1 MPSKEQILRG
11 HIINIV
17 ERKIIDGEIHI
28 KDGKIKDIIARNDI
42 KPSDPIL
49 LPGLIDAHVHIESSM
64 LLPSNYAKIAVKHGV
79 VGCVCD
85 PHEIANVCGIEGID
99 YMVED
104 SKRVNFH
111 FAFAAPSCV
120 PATPFET
127 SGFTLD
133 SEKVKQLLSR
143 KEFVA
148 LAEMMNVVG
157 VINKQEDIIAKIQV
171 AKQFGKVIDG
181 HAPMLTKENL
191 QKYISFGIDTDHECS
206 TLEEAKEKIQSGMN
220 ILIREGSAA
229 KNFDSLYNC
238 IEEYPAKTMFC
249 ADDIHP
255 DDLLNGYINDLFKRA
270 FDKNIPIWNIIQ
282 TASMNPISHYSLP
295 IGLLQKGDSA
305 DFIVVDNWENFNII
319 RTFINGQCV
328 FDSTKSKDNQIDIQ
342 INKAS
347 IDNNSSVE
355 ENKEVVL
362 PNNFHASKINEK
374 DLQIRPQ
381 SSHIKVIK
389 VYNKDLFTEKLI
401 CKAKIENDN
410 IVSDTENDIL
420 KLVVYNRYQN
430 SKPAI
435 AFVRGFNLKNG
446 ALASTIAHDSH
457 NIIALGTT
465 DLFIEKAINELIEIK
480 GGVCAVSDKKVE
492 TLPLPFGGL
501 ISNKSIEEVASKYK
515 SLNNF
520 ASLEGC
526 TLSAPFMT
534 MAFVALLVIPE
545 LKLSDKG
552 LFDVKE
558 FNFTSLFE

>member
-79 VGCVCD
+79 VGCICD

-104 SKRVNFH
+104 SKKVNFH

-133 SEKVKQLLSR
+133 SEKVRQLLSR

-157 VINKQEDIIAKIQV
+157 VINKQEDIIAKIQA

-181 HAPMLTKENL
+181 HAPMLTKDNL

-282 TASMNPISHYSLP
+282 TASMNPISHYNLP

-319 RTFINGQCV
+319 STFINGQCV

-342 INKAS
+342 IRKAS
-347 IDNNSSVE
+347 IDNNPTVE
-355 ENKEVVL
+355 DNKEVVL

-401 CKAKIENDN
+401 CKAKM
-410 IVSDTENDIL
+410 
-420 KLVVYNRYQN
+420 K
-430 SKPAI
+430 
-435 AFVRGFNLKNG
+435 
-446 ALASTIAHDSH
+446 TI
-457 NIIALGTT
+457 I
-465 DLFIEKAINELIEIK
+465 
-480 GGVCAVSDKKVE
+480 
-492 TLPLPFGGL
+492 
-501 ISNKSIEEVASKYK
+501 
-515 SLNNF
+515 
-520 ASLEGC
+520 
-526 TLSAPFMT
+526 
-534 MAFVALLVIPE
+534 
-545 LKLSDKG
+545 
-552 LFDVKE
+552 
-558 FNFTSLFE
+558 